1 MLNSVA
7 AGRQQAKRVLL
18 AQAGIVALLSLG
30 LLAFDPRAT
39 LAAVFGGGAAT
50 LGSALMAWRTFASGV
65 VGPSQALAGLIGGVA
80 LKWLVIMVALS
91 LALARWELPALP
103 LLAGITAAMIAPLLV
118 FRIKS

>member
-7 AGRQQAKRVLL
+7 AGRQQAKRVVL
-18 AQAGIVALLSLG
+18 AQAGIVALLGLV
-30 LLAFDPRAT
+30 LLAFDPRAA

-50 LGSALMAWRTFASGV
+50 LGSALMAWRTFARGV
-65 VGPSQALAGLIGGVA
+65 AGPMLALTGIIGGLA
-80 LKWLVIMVALS
+80 LKWLVIVVALS

-103 LLAGITAAMIAPLLV
+103 LLAGITVAMIAPLLA